1 MKLLWKLVK
10 VAVALAL
17 AIPLS
22 IIVLATALGVLG
34 GLIGLAFV
42 VLKLAVVGF
51 LAWGLF
57 RLVTGL
63 VCGSTR
69 RSTPSEIKALPPADP
84 YYDAAMRE
92 LDRELGNVAR

>member
-10 VAVALAL
+10 VVVALAL

-34 GLIGLAFV
+34 GLIGLAFL
-42 VLKLAVVGF
+42 VLKLAVVCF
-51 LAWGLF
+51 LAWGVF
-57 RLVTGL
+57 RLVAGL
-63 VCGSTR
+63 MGGR
-69 RSTPSEIKALPPADP
+69 APRPKPNQAKALPPADP

-92 LDRELGNVAR
+92 LDRELGNAAR